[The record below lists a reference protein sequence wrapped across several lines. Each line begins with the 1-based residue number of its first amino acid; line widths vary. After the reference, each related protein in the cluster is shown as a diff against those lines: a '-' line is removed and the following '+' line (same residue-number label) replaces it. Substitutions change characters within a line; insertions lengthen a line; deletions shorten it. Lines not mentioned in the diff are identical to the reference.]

1 MTIIEQI
8 EKRSSALKVG
18 EVAKLLEVTPQHIY
32 GMASQGLIPSFRV
45 GGAIR
50 FDPQELATWLKSRYP
65 KAVRGG
71 RVRGGR
77 PRAA

>member
-8 EKRSSALKVG
+8 EKRSSALKTS
-18 EVAKLLEVTPQHIY
+18 EVAKLLEVTRQHIY
-32 GMASQGLIPSFRV
+32 CLAAQGLIPCFRV

-50 FDPQELATWLKSRYP
+50 FDPQELAAWLKSRYP
-65 KAVRGG
+65 KSIRE
-71 RVRGGR
+71 GR

>member
-8 EKRSSALKVG
+8 EKRSSALKAG
-18 EVAKLLEVTPQHIY
+18 EVARLLEVTPQHIY
-32 GMASQGLIPSFRV
+32 FLAAQSLIPCFRV

-65 KAVRGG
+65 KAVRRG
-71 RVRGGR
+71 RSQ
-77 PRAA
+77 AA